1 MRQYIVSIILV
12 ASALFATA
20 ASGQQVAAD
29 PGADGSRQRLAIV
42 VGADVGAKGTQPL
55 GFAQKDAAKMA
66 ELFTTLGRVGT
77 GDVWLLLAPNAD
89 GLRNALADV
98 SRRLAEPGNRK
109 TELFFYYSGHAD
121 EAGLQLGDTL
131 FPMAELRGFVEKSPA
146 SVTVAILD
154 ACQSGALVRDKG
166 GKRVP
171 VLDLSMAPEGDARG
185 YAIITSSSAG
195 EKSQESEE
203 LRGSF
208 FTHFLASGMRGD
220 ADEGKDGRVSL
231 AELYQYTYNR
241 TLQRTYSSGAR
252 EQHPTFDY
260 AMTGSG
266 QVVVSYPDEGTG
278 RLLLPADLSGEFLV
292 YSPDTDVVLAEVSK
306 KAGRETVLAVPPGS
320 IELFKRTDQAL
331 YRSRVTVAAGQQTT
345 VEMSRMEEVSRRYLI
360 EKGQAPVLVMAAKG
374 GYQFFWDATIRSRS
388 LLPSVLGGVELRVDH
403 LLPSFVSPFVE
414 VLVGGGVGSASGSA
428 DQPLAQSF
436 SVLES
441 GAGLA
446 FKVLDSPVTIELS
459 TEASLMVL
467 RRSIDTPQ
475 VAGTVDDEY
484 ITVSPIASLVVGR
497 EVLDGLTLAAQFK
510 SGYLYFREDEEG
522 KDLGFSEVYLTAFFR
537 L

>member
-1 MRQYIVSIILV
+1 
-12 ASALFATA
+12 
-20 ASGQQVAAD
+20 
-29 PGADGSRQRLAIV
+29 
-42 VGADVGAKGTQPL
+42 
-55 GFAQKDAAKMA
+55 
-66 ELFTTLGRVGT
+66 
-77 GDVWLLLAPNAD
+77 
-89 GLRNALADV
+89 
-98 SRRLAEPGNRK
+98 
-109 TELFFYYSGHAD
+109 
-121 EAGLQLGDTL
+121 
-131 FPMAELRGFVEKSPA
+131 
-146 SVTVAILD
+146 
-154 ACQSGALVRDKG
+154 
-166 GKRVP
+166 
-171 VLDLSMAPEGDARG
+171 
-185 YAIITSSSAG
+185 
-195 EKSQESEE
+195 
-203 LRGSF
+203 
-208 FTHFLASGMRGD
+208 
-220 ADEGKDGRVSL
+220 
-231 AELYQYTYNR
+231 
-241 TLQRTYSSGAR
+241 
-252 EQHPTFDY
+252 
-260 AMTGSG
+260 
-266 QVVVSYPDEGTG
+266 
-278 RLLLPADLSGEFLV
+278 
-292 YSPDTDVVLAEVSK
+292 
-306 KAGRETVLAVPPGS
+306 
-320 IELFKRTDQAL
+320 
-331 YRSRVTVAAGQQTT
+331 
-345 VEMSRMEEVSRRYLI
+345 MSRMEEVSRRYLI

-374 GYQFFWDATIRSRS
+374 GYQFFWDATIRTRS

-475 VAGTVDDEY
+475 IAGTVDDEY